1 VRQSAFPVPAAL
13 VALALCGLLGACTTL
28 SPPDTAHTA
37 PRSTAAQQE
46 APLRFVLAVHAATE
60 PGDALNP
67 PLSTAGR
74 TQAEALA
81 AKLAKA
87 PLVAVYANEFL
98 RTQQTAQAALEQHP
112 GLALQ
117 AFFSRGPLEET
128 ARDWRQRYHHGMV
141 LAVGDPAQITL
152 LARALCACPVA
163 TLEEGESGHVL
174 EVRFDAQGR
183 ATLQDPW
190 IGEPHQ

>member
-1 VRQSAFPVPAAL
+1 MRPFAFPVPAAL
-13 VALALCGLLGACTTL
+13 VLCGLLSACATHPPAGAAATL
-28 SPPDTAHTA
+28 LPE
-37 PRSTAAQQE
+37 STDWQE
-46 APLRFVLAVHAATE
+46 AHLSFVLAVHAATE
-60 PGDALNP
+60 SGDALNP

-81 AKLAKA
+81 AQLVQA
-87 PLVAVYANEFL
+87 PLVAVYADEFL
-98 RTQQTAQAALEQHP
+98 RNQQTAQAALEQHP
-112 GLALQ
+112 GLAPQ

-128 ARDWRQRYHHGMV
+128 ARDWRQRYHHGTV

-152 LARALCACPVA
+152 LARALCACPVDA
-163 TLEEGESGHVL
+163 LEEGESGHVL

-190 IGEPHQ
+190 IGESHQ

>member
-1 VRQSAFPVPAAL
+1 MRPFAFPVPAAL
-13 VALALCGLLGACTTL
+13 VLCGLLSACATHPPAGAAATL
-28 SPPDTAHTA
+28 PE
-37 PRSTAAQQE
+37 STGWQE

-81 AKLAKA
+81 AQLAKT

-98 RTQQTAQAALEQHP
+98 RNQQTAQAALEQHP

-128 ARDWRQRYHHGMV
+128 ARDWRQRYHHGTV

-152 LARALCACPVA
+152 LARALCACAVA
-163 TLEEGESGHVL
+163 ALEERENGHVL